1 MLIVHMY
8 HMQHIS
14 SEVSWLGGAT
24 VARLT
29 PDQKVACS
37 NHVRVIHLFIYMYFH
52 VFQFLI
58 YVFSTHPPQSSFLSV
73 FLFVFLLLFSSV
85 YLKSTSDLFTGI
97 NNYLAG
103 VIGSICLLP
112 VQDGCG
118 MATADHHVVVH
129 DFLNL
134 PPPLQIVSCL
144 RISR

>member
-1 MLIVHMY
+1 MYSLLIPR
-8 HMQHIS
+8 Q
-14 SEVSWLGGAT
+14 
-24 VARLT
+24 
-29 PDQKVACS
+29 
-37 NHVRVIHLFIYMYFH
+37 
-52 VFQFLI
+52 
-58 YVFSTHPPQSSFLSV
+58 SV

-118 MATADHHVVVH
+118 MATAAHHVVVR

-134 PPPLQIVSCL
+134 PRPFKL
-144 RISR
+144 

>member
-1 MLIVHMY
+1 
-8 HMQHIS
+8 
-14 SEVSWLGGAT
+14 
-24 VARLT
+24 
-29 PDQKVACS
+29 
-37 NHVRVIHLFIYMYFH
+37 MYFH

-58 YVFSTHPPQSSFLSV
+58 YVFSTHPPQSV

-118 MATADHHVVVH
+118 MATAVNHVVVH